1 MEILLHKGPTMSQ
14 KLLLEIERL
23 RDELNTVLE
32 QDSLKADQDKI
43 LDLSKKLDQL
53 ILEYIKKI

>member
-1 MEILLHKGPTMSQ
+1 MEILLYKGLAMLQ

-23 RDELNTVLE
+23 RDELNAVLE
-32 QDSLKADQDKI
+32 QDHLKVDRDEI
-43 LDLSKKLDQL
+43 LNLSERLDQL